1 MVTRMSKCTRRSVN
15 CPARQRLGSAPQC
28 RAAGTAGGRGPRT
41 PLPSPT
47 ASPLA
52 SAPPVPGAGRPRPRD
67 TELHAAQQFRSR
79 RLPGGARLRPHSG
92 CDWYEPQVYS
102 QPKTVKKRESG
113 PNRRTRKL
121 WAACDVTEGW
131 LGAQTWMRR
140 PQGRL
145 MATGPSHPQYPVRWA
160 RRVAFAAVTGL
171 PSSCPGSPGG
181 DFMLTQGARAQG
193 GSWGGQGACKVS
205 SSSEL
210 PTRHVSRANSH
221 VPGASLALSKHLPSL
236 RAERL
241 GEHTSVSPPC
251 FWPVA
256 CHRVVKCWAPLAR
269 SVTQECA
276 CPCPDSP
283 AVKWAVCAGDPGS
296 PAGPP
301 CSLRPRPAPDPS
313 PQRAGSSPT
322 EHQQVPLSPVLGDRT
337 SDAEGDTG
345 ASTRPAHLPRVRAKG
360 TCSPGDQK
368 WLPF

>member
-1 MVTRMSKCTRRSVN
+1 M
-15 CPARQRLGSAPQC
+15 
-28 RAAGTAGGRGPRT
+28 
-41 PLPSPT
+41 
-47 ASPLA
+47 
-52 SAPPVPGAGRPRPRD
+52 
-67 TELHAAQQFRSR
+67 
-79 RLPGGARLRPHSG
+79 
-92 CDWYEPQVYS
+92 
-102 QPKTVKKRESG
+102 
-113 PNRRTRKL
+113 RTRKL

-145 MATGPSHPQYPVRWA
+145 MAAGPSHLQYPVRRA

-210 PTRHVSRANSH
+210 PTRHIFRANSH
-221 VPGASLALSKHLPSL
+221 VPGTSLALSKHLPSL

-256 CHRVVKCWAPLAR
+256 CHRVVKCWVPLAR

>member
-1 MVTRMSKCTRRSVN
+1 MDRRLSAEPRALPGGGVPGRPS
-15 CPARQRLGSAPQC
+15 PAPRPPRWPQRLPRLEQGGLV
-28 RAAGTAGGRGPRT
+28 RGTQ
-41 PLPSPT
+41 
-47 ASPLA
+47 
-52 SAPPVPGAGRPRPRD
+52 
-67 TELHAAQQFRSR
+67 LHAAQQFRSR

-92 CDWYEPQVYS
+92 CDWCVPQVYS

-145 MATGPSHPQYPVRWA
+145 MATGPSHPQYPVRRA

-221 VPGASLALSKHLPSL
+221 VPGTSLALSKHLPSL

-256 CHRVVKCWAPLAR
+256 CHRVVKCWVPLAR

-283 AVKWAVCAGDPGS
+283 AVKWAVCAGDPAS
-296 PAGPP
+296 PASPL

-345 ASTRPAHLPRVRAKG
+345 ASTRPADLPRVRAKG